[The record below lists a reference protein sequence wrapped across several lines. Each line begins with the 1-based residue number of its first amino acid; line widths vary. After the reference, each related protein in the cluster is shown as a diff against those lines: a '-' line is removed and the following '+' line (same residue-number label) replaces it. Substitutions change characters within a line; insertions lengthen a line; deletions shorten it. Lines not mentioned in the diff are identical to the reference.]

1 MTADDIM
8 DDFDVFD
15 NVESVSWQRRDLSGE
30 VLATY
35 TGVSALRENVQG
47 SLAGLGPG
55 QALTDRARWHVKA
68 STLPVAPR
76 RGDRLVAASGTW
88 EVSADHAETW
98 GVRLVVETLKV
109 A

>member
-1 MTADDIM
+1 MDADDVA
-8 DDFDVFD
+8 DDFDLFD
-15 NVESVSWQRRDLSGE
+15 NLEQVTWQRRDLSGE
-30 VLATY
+30 VVAT
-35 TGVSALRENVQG
+35 TEGVYALRENVLG

-55 QALTDRARWHVKA
+55 QSLADRARWHLKA
-68 STLPVAPR
+68 SSLPSAPR

-98 GVRLVVETLKV
+98 GVRLVCETLKV